1 MVDLLSK
8 KHTILEKGYMA
19 YPPFGVDPQGRLI
32 RDVSGVTVRA
42 NVDYLD
48 DVVEQ
53 RDGSGAGARAVEQL
67 CALLN
72 ERIRDPAL
80 HVTPAFLRNVWNSY
94 SYEFVMYL
102 AEFCEILSGDPTFQQ
117 HVGRHK
123 FISPLIQILARP
135 FTLPQIYRMFPH
147 FGEKF
152 AKGSITFGVGEV
164 TETSAVLR
172 MQFSDHVY
180 DQFGPWRRR
189 CAENICQSSK
199 SGLAA
204 VPEKVHGIRAATIK
218 DRACIAEGDDRCEWE
233 FTWHPQ
239 ATGTRVGL
247 IGTIAG
253 GSVGFLGTLLMP
265 AGING
270 MFPWIATGVGAAL
283 GGLGLAFLSQHRRM
297 AGRERLIREQ
307 LEAVEARHEELR
319 EAYLQ
324 QEQVT
329 VELRRRINQLTILH
343 RTGLVFNAT
352 LDREGLIRQVLQ
364 ALVQDLHY
372 DRAMMSFFDRDRQV
386 SYNLRLYGVREH
398 ISNFARSIVVP
409 VKDPE
414 SAEGVVL
421 LQGRPLCIGDVRD
434 VWDRLHPLHQQL
446 AFMTKAKSVLS
457 VPLKVKDRILGSLT
471 VDRTD
476 EQSLS
481 EEDLSLMT
489 TLGNQVAIAL
499 DNADAYHKI
508 EDLNVGLEARVR
520 ERTSALEHLNTDL
533 EGANVKLKEMDR
545 LKSAFVSIVSHEL
558 RTPMTSIKGYVENM
572 LDGLTGSLTERQQRY
587 LERIRHNSER
597 LTRMINELLDLSRIE
612 AGQMHL
618 HRRPAA
624 AADLIEEVVEG
635 LQNLAHAKGIDLTV
649 AAPAGTPAIDGD
661 HDKLHQV
668 LTNLV
673 HNAIKFT
680 AKGGR
685 VSIETL
691 DQRNGC
697 LQVTVADTGCG
708 IPAAEIDKIFYKFY
722 RGNEVAA
729 EVRGAGLGLA
739 ISKTLVELHGG
750 RIWVESQPGAGS
762 RFMFTVPAV
771 QVTPSRAGSETHEAA
786 GR

>member
-1 MVDLLSK
+1 MSDLLPK
-8 KHTILEKGYMA
+8 TQTILEKGHMA
-19 YPPFGVDPQGRLI
+19 YPPFGVDSQGRLI

-42 NVDYLD
+42 NVDYLEE
-48 DVVEQ
+48 VVEQ
-53 RDGSGAGARAVEQL
+53 REGPGAGARAVERL
-67 CALLN
+67 CTLLN

-94 SYEFVMYL
+94 SYEFVMFL
-102 AEFCEILSGDPTFQQ
+102 AEFCNLLSGDLTFQ
-117 HVGRHK
+117 HNVGRHK
-123 FISPLIQILARP
+123 FISPLIQTLARP
-135 FTLPQIYRMFPH
+135 LTLPQIYRLFPH

-152 AKGSITFGVGEV
+152 AKGSITFGVSDV
-164 TETSAVLR
+164 TDSSAVLR
-172 MQFSDHVY
+172 MHFSEHVY
-180 DQFGPWRRR
+180 EQFGPWRKR

-204 VPEKVHGIRAATIK
+204 VPEKVHRAQPARIR
-218 DRACIAEGDDRCEWE
+218 DLACIAKGDDRCEWE
-233 FTWHPQ
+233 LTWQPQ
-239 ATGTRVGL
+239 KSLVPTSVLGMVTG
-247 IGTIAG
+247 G
-253 GSVGFLGTLLMP
+253 GVGFLSVSFMP
-265 AGING
+265 PGLDG
-270 MFPWIATGVGAAL
+270 MVPWVTTAIGMAL
-283 GGLGLAFLSQHRRM
+283 GGLSLAFLSQRRTM
-297 AGRERLIREQ
+297 VGRERLIQEQ
-307 LEAVEARHEELR
+307 LGSMEARHEELR

-352 LDREGLIRQVLQ
+352 LDREGLIQQVLQ
-364 ALVQDLHY
+364 ALVHELHY
-372 DRAMMSFFDRDRQV
+372 DRAMMAFFDQDRRIA
-386 SYNLRLYGVREH
+386 SNFRLCGVTEH
-398 ISNFARSIVVP
+398 ISNFARSIVIP
-409 VKDPE
+409 VTDPE
-414 SAEGVVL
+414 SAEGIVL
-421 LQGRPLCIGDVRD
+421 LEGRPLCIGDVRD
-434 VWDRLHPLHQQL
+434 LWDRLHPLNQQL
-446 AFMTKAKSVLS
+446 AFMTKAKSLVS
-457 VPLKVKDRILGSLT
+457 VPLKVQDRILGALT

-508 EDLNVGLEARVR
+508 EELNVGLEARVR
-520 ERTSALEHLNTDL
+520 ERTSALEHLNKDL

-572 LDGLTGSLTERQQRY
+572 LDGLTGSLAAQQRRY

-618 HRRPAA
+618 HRRPAV

-635 LQNLAHAKGIDLTV
+635 LQDLAHAKGVNLTI
-649 AAPAGTPAIDGD
+649 AGPVGAPAIDAD
-661 HDKLHQV
+661 RDKLHQV
-668 LTNLV
+668 LTNLI

-680 AKGGR
+680 ASGGR
-685 VSIETL
+685 VGIETAER
-691 DQRNGC
+691 QGGC

-708 IPAAEIDKIFYKFY
+708 IPAAEVDKIFYKFY

-729 EVRGAGLGLA
+729 EARGAGLGLA
-739 ISKTLVELHGG
+739 ISKNLVELHGG

-762 RFMFTVPAV
+762 RFMFTIPTVREA
-771 QVTPSRAGSETHEAA
+771 SRPRAKV
-786 GR
+786 

>member
-1 MVDLLSK
+1 MADLLSK
-8 KHTILEKGYMA
+8 EHTILERGYMA

-48 DVVEQ
+48 EAAEQ
-53 RDGSGAGARAVEQL
+53 RDGSGAGAREVERL

-94 SYEFVMYL
+94 SYEFVMFL
-102 AEFCEILSGDPTFQQ
+102 AEFCRRLSGDPHFQHQ
-117 HVGRHK
+117 VGRHK

-152 AKGSITFGVGEV
+152 AKGSIRFGVGDV

-172 MQFSDHVY
+172 MHFSEHVY
-180 DQFGPWRRR
+180 AQFGPWRRR

-199 SGLAA
+199 SALAV
-204 VPEKVHGIRAATIK
+204 VPEKIHHVPVASIT
-218 DRACIAEGDDRCEWE
+218 DRACIAEGDEHCEWE
-233 FTWHPQ
+233 FRWHPQ
-239 ATGTRVGL
+239 ADATPAGLLGTMAGAGL
-247 IGTIAG
+247 
-253 GSVGFLGTLLMP
+253 GFLGSLLLPPGP
-265 AGING
+265 AG
-270 MFPWIATGVGAAL
+270 MLPWIATPVGAAL
-283 GGLGLAFLSQHRRM
+283 GGLGLAFLSQRRRM

-352 LDREGLIRQVLQ
+352 LDREGLIQQVLQ

-372 DRAMMSFFDRDRQV
+372 DRAMMSFFDQDRQAA
-386 SYNLRLYGVREH
+386 YNLRLYGVRDH
-398 ISNFARSIVVP
+398 IGNFARSIVVP
-409 VKDPE
+409 VNDPE
-414 SAEGVVL
+414 SAEGVVF
-421 LQGRPLCIGDVRD
+421 LQGRPLRVGDVRD

-446 AFMTKAKSVLS
+446 AFLTKAKSVLS
-457 VPLKVKDRILGSLT
+457 VPLKVKDRVLGSLT

-476 EQSLS
+476 EQSIS

-489 TLGNQVAIAL
+489 TLANQVAIAL

-508 EDLNVGLEARVR
+508 EELNVGLEARVR
-520 ERTSALEHLNTDL
+520 ERTSALEHLNKDL

-572 LDGLTGSLTERQQRY
+572 LDGLTGSLAERQRRY
-587 LERIRHNSER
+587 LERILHNSAR

-618 HRRPAA
+618 QRRPAA

-635 LQNLAHAKGIDLTV
+635 LQGLAHAKGIDLTIV
-649 AAPAGTPAIDGD
+649 TPTGSPSIDGD
-661 HDKLHQV
+661 RDKLHQV
-668 LTNLV
+668 LTNLI

-680 AKGGR
+680 ATGGR
-685 VSIETL
+685 VCIETAER
-691 DQRNGC
+691 QEGC

-708 IPAAEIDKIFYKFY
+708 IPAAELDKIFYKFY
-722 RGNEVAA
+722 RGNDVAA
-729 EVRGAGLGLA
+729 ETRGAGLGLA
-739 ISKTLVELHGG
+739 ISKNLVELHGG
-750 RIWVESQPGAGS
+750 RIWVESQPGAGT
-762 RFMFTVPAV
+762 RFMFTVPTVREA
-771 QVTPSRAGSETHEAA
+771 SRPRANA
-786 GR
+786 